1 MDPDIVAAMD
11 DDFDFEDPDNA
22 LDDDFIMKAMGEEGE
37 EGSEGE
43 EGWET
48 DDDDDSERM
57 GGGRSDDEGDQVKK
71 SSYLRMEGDM
81 IVCRVADPHYRSRS
95 SVLG

>member
-1 MDPDIVAAMD
+1 MD

-37 EGSEGE
+37 AGEEEE

-48 DDDDDSERM
+48 DDDDSERM
-57 GGGRSDDEGDQVKK
+57 GGGRSDDEEGDQVKK
-71 SSYLRMEGDM
+71 
-81 IVCRVADPHYRSRS
+81 
-95 SVLG
+95 

>member
-22 LDDDFIMKAMGEEGE
+22 LDDDFIMKAMGEAGEVGEEGEGE
-37 EGSEGE
+37 EE

-57 GGGRSDDEGDQVKK
+57 GGGRSDDEEGDQVKK
-71 SSYLRMEGDM
+71 
-81 IVCRVADPHYRSRS
+81 
-95 SVLG
+95 

>member
-22 LDDDFIMKAMGEEGE
+22 LDDDFIMKAMGEGDEGE
-37 EGSEGE
+37 GEGEGEGE

-48 DDDDDSERM
+48 DDDDSERM
-57 GGGRSDDEGDQVKK
+57 GGGRSDDEEGDQVKK
-71 SSYLRMEGDM
+71 
-81 IVCRVADPHYRSRS
+81 
-95 SVLG
+95 

>member
-22 LDDDFIMKAMGEEGE
+22 LDDDFIMKAMGEAGEEEGE
-37 EGSEGE
+37 EGEE

-48 DDDDDSERM
+48 DDDDSERM
-57 GGGRSDDEGDQVKK
+57 GGGRSDDEEGDQVKK
-71 SSYLRMEGDM
+71 
-81 IVCRVADPHYRSRS
+81 
-95 SVLG
+95 

>member
-1 MDPDIVAAMD
+1 MYRNPYFRGLDLSLDPDIVAAMD

-22 LDDDFIMKAMGEEGE
+22 LDDDFIRKAMGEEGS
-37 EGSEGE
+37 EGEGE

-57 GGGRSDDEGDQVKK
+57 GGGRSDDEEGDQVKFK
-71 SSYLRMEGDM
+71 N
-81 IVCRVADPHYRSRS
+81 
-95 SVLG
+95 

>member
-22 LDDDFIMKAMGEEGE
+22 LDDDFIIKAMGEEGE
-37 EGSEGE
+37 GEGE

-48 DDDDDSERM
+48 DDDDSERM
-57 GGGRSDDEGDQVKK
+57 GGGRSDDEEGDQVK
-71 SSYLRMEGDM
+71 SIYLRMVGDM
-81 IVCRVADPHYRSRS
+81 IFCRDADPNSFDPDPDPAF
-95 SVLG
+95 